1 VLLPEKPSQTVT
13 EGGNVKLKC
22 SVLYGNESD
31 FSWRWENNGTEISND
46 TKYEITREESDT
58 FLRINKVSYDDKGV
72 FKCVLKNSFGE
83 HEQEIQLRVKGA
95 LDALW
100 PFLGVVAEVVILCL
114 IILVYEKK
122 CAKKPNRNEEENE
135 QAQNL

>member
-22 SVLYGNESD
+22 SVLYGSETD
-31 FSWRWENNGTEISND
+31 FEWKWETNGTAIQND
-46 TKYEITREESDT
+46 TKFEVTNEGTDT
-58 FLRINKVSYDDKGV
+58 YLKVNKVSYDDKG
-72 FKCVLKNSFGE
+72 FYKCVLTNQYGQ
-83 HEQEIQLRVKGA
+83 HEQKIQLRVKGA

-100 PFLGVVAEVVILCL
+100 PFLGVVAEVVVLCL
-114 IILVYEKK
+114 VILIYEKK
-122 CAKKPNRNEEENE
+122 CAKKPNREDENE